1 MNALTKQFSRH
12 DETNKEAALLA
23 GYAVLAELT
32 RHSRTDEWTIDR
44 HEEVQ
49 KATDD
54 TGDWLVLKLTN
65 THGNSATVYLLGGS
79 NLLQVFFDDD
89 GWSDTVSEPT
99 AVVDIIDTHWP
110 IL

>member
-1 MNALTKQFSRH
+1 MNALSKQFSRH

-44 HEEVQ
+44 REGVQ

-54 TGDWLVLKLTN
+54 SGDWLVLRLTN

-79 NLLQVFFDDD
+79 NDFQVFFDDD
-89 GWSDTVSEPT
+89 DWSDTVSEPA
-99 AVVDIIDTHWP
+99 AVLDIIDSHWP
-110 IL
+110 TL